1 MKLPARIKT
10 RCRSHA
16 RGLQARGHARARAR
30 TGHTTRTCTH
40 ARLGTRSSIDIA
52 LNKNTHTTRVQLRY
66 LIYERY
72 RSKDDYLGAH
82 KQSQAFAAFRP
93 KMKALQ
99 VCTHTLHRQAD
110 RQTDTRTYAHK
121 HTRVCVQVHVA
132 GENKFDI
139 DDTDHFTQDGMMC
152 TRSYTIVHTQSHCRI
167 STG

>member
-30 TGHTTRTCTH
+30 AGHTTRTCTH

-99 VCTHTLHRQAD
+99 VCTIHRTG
-110 RQTDTRTYAHK
+110 RQTGRQIHAHT
-121 HTRVCVQVHVA
+121 HSSTHAECVQVHVA